1 MFPSYVSVD
10 AQVRDA
16 AGAANKALSELAIE
30 TAMRYAAPPTFSIPS
45 MFSLTQRARRGS
57 REDIFQAFMEY
68 YNHTMPQETLTP
80 VQRRRTA
87 HHPPSTFRGDLWPPH
102 RPTLVILLLS
112 SSDREDDA

>member
-1 MFPSYVSVD
+1 VFPSYVSVD

-30 TAMRYAAPPTFSIPS
+30 TAMRYAAPPTFSIPP

-87 HHPPSTFRGDLWPPH
+87 HRPPSTLRFFQ
-102 RPTLVILLLS
+102 
-112 SSDREDDA
+112 